1 MIMARTNN
9 STGPNERER
18 VCVCHSVCEEFIK
31 HYIQSIGLSIQMA
44 VESENVELRT
54 NEQQFPL
61 DIEESTLL
69 LENKISLLITL
80 NYQLESCGSSGSSTD
95 NGNDVQHDCVRV

>member
-31 HYIQSIGLSIQMA
+31 HYIQSIRLSIQMA

-54 NEQQFPL
+54 NEQ
-61 DIEESTLL
+61 
-69 LENKISLLITL
+69 
-80 NYQLESCGSSGSSTD
+80 
-95 NGNDVQHDCVRV
+95 